1 MVESIIQC
9 PRCGSED
16 VEGEHPQWDS
26 YFCRSC
32 GYGGLYLEFALW
44 PVQYSGDYNYLICN

>member
-1 MVESIIQC
+1 MVESITQC

-16 VEGEHPQWDS
+16 VEGKHPQWDN

-32 GYGGLYLEFALW
+32 GYGGSYLEFALW